1 MKATDQTRLRS
12 PRPAANLGAAGA
24 WCLAAVLFAPLG
36 AMAGTNIIV
45 VNSTADGV
53 DEFSGSCTLR
63 EAIRNANLNQ
73 SSPIAG
79 ECAAGSA
86 SLTDVIVLSSGQTYQ
101 LTLPN
106 NATNPDET
114 GDLDID
120 QSLPVGIDVRIE
132 TDGAAAATV
141 RQTIN
146 GQRVLENGGDGVE
159 LHNLVITGGS
169 VDGAGGGV
177 LNSGGFM
184 VLTSVQVLSNSANA
198 GGGIYNDSGVLRIVD
213 SSVELNSA
221 TLIGGGG
228 VYNTGVVGAMEVSGS
243 LLRANA
249 APAGGA
255 IFSNG
260 SQVVIQLQSMLNL
273 NQSSAG
279 NGGAI
284 ANLQDSQL
292 IVRDASFDGN
302 MAQGD
307 GGAIYA
313 ESSMETA
320 VSDSAFSD
328 NNATVGGAIRAT
340 GLPLL
345 NINGSTFLLN
355 SSASD
360 GGAISASFVEVRQSR
375 LEGNEAFFGNG
386 GAIHAEVGGQ
396 LRDNSLVRGNSAVDG
411 GGLHVQ
417 VLELVDSQ
425 VENNSAS
432 GNGGGVYISN
442 RALIEQARISQNSA
456 INGGGI
462 YLRENSIFVSEL
474 RRLLVAENLA
484 SAQGG
489 GLWLGSDALIGNAT
503 VTLNGATA
511 GGGLYIHENADAT
524 AVNLSLIGHLS
535 GQDLHKFGTLTL
547 QNSIIS
553 TPGQSDCL
561 MGLNNPTITSLGN
574 NIADDAS
581 CLGLIQPTDLNNTNP
596 LVEPLA
602 DSGGNT
608 LTYAPM
614 AGSPALDAGNSAA
627 CAADP
632 VLAVDQRGGVRPS
645 NGSCDIGAHER
656 GAVVPA
662 DLFADG
668 FE

>member
-1 MKATDQTRLRS
+1 
-12 PRPAANLGAAGA
+12 
-24 WCLAAVLFAPLG
+24 V
-36 AMAGTNIIV
+36 AGTNTIV

-53 DEFSGSCTLR
+53 DEFSGTCTLR
-63 EAIRNANLNQ
+63 EAVRNANLNQ

-86 SLTDVIVLSSGQTYQ
+86 SVTDVIVLTSGQTYP

-106 NATNPDET
+106 SAANPDET
-114 GDLDID
+114 GDLDIG
-120 QSLPVGIDVRIE
+120 QSLPVGVDLRIE
-132 TDGAAAATV
+132 TDGPGAATV
-141 RQTIN
+141 HQTIA
-146 GQRVLENGGDGVE
+146 GQRVFDNHGDSVE
-159 LHNLVITGGS
+159 LHNLVVSGGS
-169 VDGAGGGV
+169 VDGAGGGL
-177 LNSGGFM
+177 LNSGGFL
-184 VLTSVQVLSNSANA
+184 VLTSTQVLSNSANA
-198 GGGIYNDSGVLRIVD
+198 GGGIYNDSGGLRIVD
-213 SSVELNSA
+213 SSVELNNA

-228 VYNTGVVGAMEVSGS
+228 VFNAGVVGAVEVSGS
-243 LLRANA
+243 LLRANT

-255 IFSNG
+255 IYSNG
-260 SQVVIQLQSMLNL
+260 SQLVIQLQSMLNL
-273 NQSSAG
+273 NQTSG
-279 NGGAI
+279 GDGGAI

-302 MAQGD
+302 MSMGN
-307 GGAIYA
+307 GGAIHT
-313 ESSMETA
+313 ESSMVTP
-320 VSDSAFSD
+320 VSDSLFSD
-328 NNATVGGAIRAT
+328 NNATVGGAIHAD
-340 GLPLL
+340 GVALL
-345 NINGSTFLLN
+345 DINGSSFLLN

-360 GGAISASFVEVRQSR
+360 GGAISATFVVVRQSR

-386 GAIHAEVGGQ
+386 GAIHASTGGQ

-417 VLELVDSQ
+417 VLELVDSR

-432 GNGGGVYISN
+432 SNGGGVYISN
-442 RALIEQARISQNSA
+442 RALVEQARISQNSA

-462 YLRENSIFVSEL
+462 YLRDSSIFVSEF
-474 RRLLVAENLA
+474 RRLLASENLA
-484 SAQGG
+484 SGQGG
-489 GLWLGSDALIGNAT
+489 GLWLGSDAKIGNAT
-503 VTLNGATA
+503 VTLNSATA
-511 GGGLYIHENADAT
+511 GGGLYIADDADAT

-553 TPGQSDCL
+553 TPGQPDCT

-581 CLGLIQPTDLNNTNP
+581 CFGLTEPTDHNSTNP
-596 LVEPLA
+596 QLEALA

-608 LTYAPM
+608 LTYAP
-614 AGSPALDAGNSAA
+614 AADSPAVDAGNSVA
-627 CAADP
+627 CGADP
-632 VLAVDQRGGVRPS
+632 VFGVDQRGGARAVGS
-645 NGSCDIGAHER
+645 SCDIGAHER